1 MTCPRDGPL
10 HLPWDWK
17 HWSKCVEE
25 GSLELN
31 KHSSLEKKSLIAP
44 LFTNSLGTFSVRET
58 SVHISDL
65 LAASAS
71 STYTAPLTPPFHS
84 LE

>member
-25 GSLELN
+25 GCLELN

-71 STYTAPLTPPFHS
+71 STYTAPPTPPFHS